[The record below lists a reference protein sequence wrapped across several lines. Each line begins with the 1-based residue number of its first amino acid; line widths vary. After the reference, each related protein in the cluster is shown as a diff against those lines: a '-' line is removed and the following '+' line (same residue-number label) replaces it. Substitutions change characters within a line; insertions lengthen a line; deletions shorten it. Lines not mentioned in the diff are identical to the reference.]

1 FGIVGYLLGRELHR
15 RGLSPM
21 SLVVGLLIP
30 PATSAAML
38 LGGLIDYRLK
48 KEEGYE
54 NTVPERIDTI
64 EMKRN
69 RTSRILSGM
78 VAGEAIVTVIWVLW
92 SATLFILG

>member
-1 FGIVGYLLGRELHR
+1 
-15 RGLSPM
+15 M
-21 SLVVGLLIP
+21 
-30 PATSAAML
+30 
-38 LGGLIDYRLK
+38 
-48 KEEGYE
+48 
-54 NTVPERIDTI
+54 PERIDTI